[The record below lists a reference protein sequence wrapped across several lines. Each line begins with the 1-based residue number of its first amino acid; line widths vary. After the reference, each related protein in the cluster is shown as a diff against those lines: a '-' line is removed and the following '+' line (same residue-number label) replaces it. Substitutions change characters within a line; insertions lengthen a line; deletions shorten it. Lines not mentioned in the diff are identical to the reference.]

1 MIFVNYS
8 YIWGKKLCESY
19 WLEGVVLHRNE
30 VVPWALGMAA
40 TLSSTVQKTGY

>member
-19 WLEGVVLHRNE
+19 WLDG